1 MLYRENKSCK
11 NHVSLTLKKKKL
23 NEPTL
28 IFTLMGNGDHDKRYV
43 IINSM
48 FKYVLLCKS
57 YNLEFETH
65 VDQ

>member
-1 MLYRENKSCK
+1 
-11 NHVSLTLKKKKL
+11 
-23 NEPTL
+23 
-28 IFTLMGNGDHDKRYV
+28 MGNGDHDKRYV